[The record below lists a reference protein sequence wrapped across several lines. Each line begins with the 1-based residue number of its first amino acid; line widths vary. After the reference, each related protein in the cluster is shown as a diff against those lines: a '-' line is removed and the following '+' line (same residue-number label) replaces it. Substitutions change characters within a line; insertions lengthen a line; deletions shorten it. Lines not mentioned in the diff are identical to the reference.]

1 MKKRLPKK
9 ILAAFLAAMMVVTSV
24 PFSAITAFAANGYV
38 DVATDAKVQ
47 AVETAMKNF
56 QSVLAQDKS
65 YSNVGPAYAAYV
77 ACQQGLDAYIYG
89 GESNALDG
97 LADNLN
103 AKVKGMTEFTGI
115 KANTDKY
122 RTQKIFEYDSEYSS
136 EQFANAYSNVLWAE
150 TGVSLSD
157 NDGKTASSDGT
168 VSTTLYYPS
177 VTLMYDDETTPVT
190 SVMANAAAEKK
201 KDRYVGAIAF
211 KENSNSKGLT
221 INSNWRGGTGN
232 NQYLNFNWGWLSNSN
247 NYNLA
252 YNTTDPGNIY
262 QVGKG
267 SGYVWDQFAKT
278 EFFANQIKFT
288 GGADLENKYKATFK
302 PSFTAYFGSSNEFS
316 KICSDIALD
325 IEGSTEIT
333 VVNYKI
339 VKDAIKAAGN
349 KMKSKD
355 LSTYSMGGLYPYF
368 AAMDNAT
375 SFDPNTY
382 FTSEDNKK
390 NDTSGYAKDAGA
402 QVKAVNTASI
412 DGTNDKKANYQTLR
426 DAMGDKTRS
435 TYAEGNANNEHY
447 TTDSWK
453 TFEEAYKASQA
464 FMAEVNDDTF
474 TNADSVYKKNYEAGV
489 YADALNAAFKGLKT
503 SVEKADTSA
512 LVALIQKFESYN
524 SSVFTEE
531 TYNAASTAV
540 NKIKTEVW
548 GSVENYGVPA
558 YAPNDNDEGRAKV
571 ATAIEEY
578 NAAFAALRI
587 SPDAVVITGSG
598 PYSLNQAID
607 LEKNIK
613 DPRDYSNYGTFATA
627 LNDAKLAK
635 ENLATTPM
643 TDYDAQYDAYVAA
656 IDTLVKAYNALKY
669 SFTKTPDGTVFGNG
683 GTNPIDK
690 MSLIDQGGQ
699 YIEGSF
705 TNQGYIIR
713 TKHTPLQ
720 VKFGDFNI
728 TFGVLT
734 KQSDAAQLLKNNAL
748 DSITINA
755 TQPKIADNTSSGSE
769 VHLTSREAKST
780 PYALSDEQKANY
792 AGCLSY
798 TKSEDGKE
806 YTYSVSNLRYTGRNH
821 INDSPHVI
829 TLNDGTEVTDYSQAI
844 TTNLDTVL
852 GTTDGGSNN
861 PIPGAVFARSSDGKN
876 GGEAYITGDFNFTAP
891 ATEQQTLSA
900 TSYPTTTK
908 YTLGTKFGAVTAW
921 NCRNWNNFCGY
932 NWFTSEMNNQL
943 LNPQIQIVD
952 ISSLVELVDLCNTYL
967 PNSNMYTDESW
978 AAFTKA
984 LELAQASVD
993 LTQYNASNKL
1003 NQLMKQLESKYSA
1016 LWKAKEGLEV
1026 KTLNLTFNY
1035 KDSTGSDA
1043 TLVLPVKYGEKLS
1056 KDQINKFNENVVKSY
1071 VDSKNYTYN
1080 IVGFEPT
1087 FDINAAVTA
1096 DLTYTAK
1103 YDEGTP
1109 NAANWTEFNS
1119 AKDAL
1124 IAKLKSDSKFTVTAL
1139 ESVKTAIAGLSYFN
1153 LTSAEQAEIR
1163 ANHQDLIDS
1172 QKDKMLQLAES
1183 LTAIEINDDVAKA
1196 VNEAQAAANKNDYD
1210 MYDKLGDNFQVTKD
1224 VTFDVINADL
1234 TGGTQLTVKG
1244 YLYSTQTELDN
1255 VIKAALEGLSLK
1267 TYDIYV
1273 NDVKIGTV
1281 PYGTPLSVTPSKIIS
1296 TTATTVPGDGANY
1309 SWTYSFTAPSRDP
1322 NFGTT
1327 AQDNEKYLTAEKYM
1341 ITAPSFGFIVK
1352 GETHLT
1358 ATKVN
1363 GDKTGYTVT
1372 FRSGVNGK
1380 IINVINTDASGNFK
1394 MPTAPSVPYYTFESY
1409 SIDVA
1414 PGASAT
1420 VTKDTVITVN
1430 YKAVE
1435 TDNITIDVYYCADDF
1450 YNGENFDTYTQSYN
1464 TLISLSN
1471 KDAYVWTKAIYD
1483 EDKGITTFT
1492 VLYFGTSYSFYA
1504 AESMKDPDN
1513 VAYVGL
1519 VALSKD
1525 DFESLV
1531 TGQTS
1536 SESDLET
1543 GKHYPVASDD
1553 DTINLVLNGDGSILL
1568 ADVNENTGKV
1578 SLGDLVPDV
1587 LSLDAPVFAGDNS
1600 KFSLIG
1606 TFVKPTDYKM
1616 VETGFL
1622 VTQDTTATQ
1631 GDLTVENVG
1640 NKGVA
1645 RLKASKYTVGNQFVI
1660 NIKNSAST
1668 KEFKYVSYLKY
1679 EDKNGN
1685 IVTTY
1690 GKVLSATTSGHEL
1703 K

>member
-325 IEGSTEIT
+325 IEGSTEIN

-368 AAMDNAT
+368 AAMDKAT

-382 FTSEDNKK
+382 FTSDDNSK
-390 NDTSGYAKDAGA
+390 NDISGYAKDAGA

-447 TTDSWK
+447 TADSWK
-453 TFEEAYKASQA
+453 AFEDAYKASQA
-464 FMAEVNDDTF
+464 FMAKVNDDTF
-474 TNADSVYKKNYEAGV
+474 TNADSVYKENYEAKV

-503 SVEKADTSA
+503 SVEKADTSE
-512 LVALIQKFESYN
+512 LIALIQKFESYN

-531 TYNAASTAV
+531 TYNAALTAV

-558 YAPNDNDEGRAKV
+558 YAPKDNDEGRAKV
-571 ATAIEEY
+571 TTAIEEY

-587 SPDAVVITGSG
+587 SPDAVVLIESG

-613 DPRDYSNYGTFATA
+613 DPTDYSNYGTFATA

-635 ENLATTPM
+635 DNLATTPM

-683 GTNPIDK
+683 GTNQIDK
-690 MSLIDQGGQ
+690 MSLIDKGGQ
-699 YIEGSF
+699 YIEGSY

-720 VKFGDFNI
+720 VKFGDFNV
-728 TFGVLT
+728 TFGVIYAVSISY
-734 KQSDAAQLLKNNAL
+734 KLKNNAL

-755 TQPKIADNTSSGSE
+755 TQPKIADNTSEGRE
-769 VHLTSREAKST
+769 VHLTSNSAST
-780 PYALSDEQKANY
+780 PDALSAEQKANY
-792 AGCLSY
+792 PGCLSY
-798 TKSEDGKE
+798 TPDGKD

-861 PIPGAVFARSSDGKN
+861 PVPGAVFARSSDGKN

-900 TSYPTTTK
+900 TSFPKATK
-908 YTLGTKFGAVTAW
+908 YELGTRFGAVTAW
-921 NCRNWNNFCGY
+921 NCRNTNTFSGY
-932 NWFTSEMNNQL
+932 NWFTTEMNNQY

-952 ISSLVELVDLCNTYL
+952 ITPLVELVDLCNTYL

-993 LTQYNASNKL
+993 LTQYNSSTKL

-1043 TLVLPVKYGEKLS
+1043 TLVLHVKYGEKLS
-1056 KDQINKFNENVVKSY
+1056 DAQKQEFNDKVKFSY

-1080 IVGFEPT
+1080 LVGFEPT
-1087 FDINAAVTA
+1087 FNPDVAVTA
-1096 DLTYTAK
+1096 DVTYTAK
-1103 YDEGTP
+1103 YDAGTP

-1124 IAKLKSDSKFTVTAL
+1124 IAKLKSDSKFTVIAL

-1153 LTSAEQAEIR
+1153 LTSAEQAEIK
-1163 ANHQDLIDS
+1163 ADKQDLIDS

-1183 LTAIEINDDVAKA
+1183 LTPIEINDDVAKA

-1210 MYDKLGDNFQVTKD
+1210 MYDKLGDNFQVTED
-1224 VTFDVINADL
+1224 VTFNVTGADL

-1244 YLYSTQTELDN
+1244 YLYSSQDDLDN
-1255 VIKAALEGLSLK
+1255 AIRAALAGLSLK

-1273 NDVKIGTV
+1273 NGEKLTTV
-1281 PYGTPLSVTPSKIIS
+1281 PYGTPLSVTPTEVLS
-1296 TTATTVPGDGANY
+1296 TTETTKTGNGANY

-1414 PGASAT
+1414 PGASAK

-1430 YKAVE
+1430 Y
-1435 TDNITIDVYYCADDF
+1435 TADTNNLYTF
-1450 YNGENFDTYTQSYN
+1450 YVYN
-1464 TLISLSN
+1464 TFEDYGQMTVAESWDSENADGEIAHDSVKYNDLVNVTIPN
-1471 KDAYVWTKAIYD
+1471 AYAIVKLVLNNDTGYN
-1483 EDKGITTFT
+1483 EVT
-1492 VLYFGTSYSFYA
+1492 VLAYGDTYSFYA
-1504 AESMKDPDN
+1504 HESIGDNSYASGIVGISQEEYQNFQIPDN
-1513 VAYVGL
+1513 ENGTFLFDNDGNQIIAQTDLDGVSYIYNE
-1519 VALSKD
+1519 SS
-1525 DFESLV
+1525 FEV
-1531 TGQTS
+1531 YNR
-1536 SESDLET
+1536 ET
-1543 GKHYPVASDD
+1543 
-1553 DTINLVLNGDGSILL
+1553 
-1568 ADVNENTGKV
+1568 
-1578 SLGDLVPDV
+1578 
-1587 LSLDAPVFAGDNS
+1587 PVFTDDNS

-1606 TFVKPTDYKM
+1606 TFICPTGYKM

-1622 VTQDTTATQ
+1622 MTKGTSS
-1631 GDLTVENVG
+1631 LTIENASDSS
-1640 NKGVA
+1640 KGVS
-1645 RLKASKYTVGNQFVI
+1645 RFKASKYTVGNQFVI
-1660 NIKNSAST
+1660 NIKTPPTEQS
-1668 KEFKYVSYLKY
+1668 FKYVAYAKY
-1679 EDKNGN
+1679 KDKSGN
-1685 IVTTY
+1685 IVTKY
-1690 GKVLSATTSGHEL
+1690 GKTISATTANS
-1703 K
+1703 

>member
-38 DVATDAKVQ
+38 DVATDEKVQ

-56 QSVLAQDKS
+56 QSVLAEDKS

-89 GESNALDG
+89 GESTALDG
-97 LADNLN
+97 LADKLDT
-103 AKVKGMTEFTGI
+103 AVAGMTEFTGF
-115 KANTDKY
+115 KANTGKY
-122 RTQKIFEYDSEYSS
+122 RQVKVYADDDTGYDEATYLKDGY
-136 EQFANAYSNVLWAE
+136 QNVLWLE
-150 TGVSLSD
+150 TGINTNN
-157 NDGKTASSDGT
+157 NDGKQSKEDYSSL
-168 VSTTLYYPS
+168 TLYYPQA
-177 VTLMYDDETTPVT
+177 TLLYDGETTPAT
-190 SVMANAAAEKK
+190 SVMAIASGEGSWTWGAS
-201 KDRYVGAIAF
+201 DRYISAITL
-211 KENSNSKGLT
+211 ENATDG
-221 INSNWRGGTGN
+221 INVSRNWRGGSSN
-232 NQYLNFNWGWLSNSN
+232 MDFNWSWYWNGNKYDLSN
-247 NYNLA
+247 
-252 YNTTDPGNIY
+252 NTTTAGNVYQIRKGGTVAVYKNYQQRFSNFMEYTGDPGN
-262 QVGKG
+262 
-267 SGYVWDQFAKT
+267 
-278 EFFANQIKFT
+278 
-288 GGADLENKYKATFK
+288 KYLATFVPTFK
-302 PSFTAYFGSSNEFS
+302 GHIGSKNEFATNINDPAS
-316 KICSDIALD
+316 PTVP
-325 IEGSTEIT
+325 GSTTIT

-339 VKDAIKAAGN
+339 VKEAIKAAGN

-368 AAMDNAT
+368 AAMDDAT

-382 FTSEDNKK
+382 FTSNDNSK
-390 NDTSGYAKDAGA
+390 NDTSGY
-402 QVKAVNTASI
+402 VKAASGKVQAINNASI

-435 TYAEGNANNEHY
+435 TYAEGNKNNEHY
-447 TTDSWK
+447 TADSWK
-453 TFEEAYKASQA
+453 AFEDAYLASQA
-464 FMAEVNDDTF
+464 FMAKVNDDTF
-474 TNADSVYKKNYEAGV
+474 TNADSVYKSNDEAKV
-489 YADALNAAFKGLKT
+489 YADALNAAFNGLKT

-524 SSVFTEE
+524 SNVFTEA
-531 TYNAASTAV
+531 TYNAALTAV

-558 YAPNDNDEGRAKV
+558 YAPNDDEAGRAKV
-571 ATAIEEY
+571 TTAIEEY

-587 SPDAVVITGSG
+587 NPDAVVLTESGS
-598 PYSLNQAID
+598 YSLNQAID

-613 DPRDYSNYGTFATA
+613 DPTDYSNYATFATA

-635 ENLATTPM
+635 DNLATTPM

-656 IDTLVKAYNALKY
+656 IDTLVKAYNGLQY
-669 SFTKTPDGTVFGNG
+669 SFTKIPDGTVFGNG
-683 GTNPIDK
+683 KTNEIK
-690 MSLIDQGGQ
+690 RMSLIDQGGQ

-705 TNQGYIIR
+705 TNQGYIFR

-720 VKFGDFNI
+720 VKFGDFNV

-734 KQSDAAQLLKNNAL
+734 KQSDAFQLLKNNAL

-755 TQPKIADNTSSGSE
+755 TKPKIADNTSKGGE
-769 VHLTSREAKST
+769 VHLTSNSNST
-780 PYALSDEQKANY
+780 PNALSDEQKANY

-798 TKSEDGKE
+798 TQQSKDGKD
-806 YTYSVSNLRYTGRNH
+806 YTYSVSNLRYTGKNNY
-821 INDSPHVI
+821 NDSPHVI
-829 TLNDGTEVTDYSQAI
+829 TLNDGTEVKDYSQAI

-861 PIPGAVFARSSDGKN
+861 PVPGAVFARSNDGKN
-876 GGEAYITGDFNFTAP
+876 GGESYITGDFNFAAP
-891 ATEQQTLSA
+891 ATEQQTLTA
-900 TSYPTTTK
+900 TSYPSYTT

-921 NCRNWNNFCGY
+921 NCRNLNNFCGY
-932 NWFTSEMNNQL
+932 NWFTSEMNNQV
-943 LNPQIQIVD
+943 LNPAVQIVD
-952 ISSLVELVDLCNTYL
+952 ITPLVELVDLCNTYL

-984 LELAQASVD
+984 LERAQANID
-993 LTQYNASNKL
+993 YTNINTTNLL
-1003 NQLMKQLESKYSA
+1003 DQLMKQLKSKYDM

-1043 TLVLPVKYGEKLS
+1043 TFVLQVKYGEKLS
-1056 KDQINKFNENVVKSY
+1056 DAQKQEFNDKVKSSY

-1080 IVGFEPT
+1080 LVGFEPT

-1096 DLTYTAK
+1096 DVTYTAK

-1109 NAANWTEFNS
+1109 NAAIWTEFNS

-1124 IAKLKSDSKFTVTAL
+1124 IAKLQSGSKFTATAL

-1163 ANHQDLIDS
+1163 ADHQDSIDS

-1255 VIKAALEGLSLK
+1255 AIKAALEGLTLK
-1267 TYDIYV
+1267 TYDIWV
-1273 NDVKIGTV
+1273 NNVKIGTV
-1281 PYGTPLSVTPSKIIS
+1281 PYGTPLSVTPSEIIS
-1296 TTATTVPGDGANY
+1296 KTDTTVKGNGANY

-1327 AQDNEKYLTAEKYM
+1327 AQDNSKYLTAEKYM

-1358 ATKVN
+1358 ATQVN

-1372 FRSGVNGK
+1372 FKSGVNGK
-1380 IINVINTDASGNFK
+1380 IINVINTDASGNFE
-1394 MPTAPSVPYYTFESY
+1394 MPTAPSVPYYTFASY
-1409 SIDVA
+1409 SNNVA
-1414 PGASAT
+1414 AGASAT

-1430 YKAVE
+1430 YTAVE
-1435 TDNITIDVYYCADDF
+1435 TDNITIDVYYSANDF
-1450 YNGENFDTYTQSYN
+1450 ENGENIDTYTQSYN
-1464 TLISLSN
+1464 SLVSLSN
-1471 KDAYVWTKAIYD
+1471 NNAYVWTKAVFD
-1483 EDKGITTFT
+1483 EDTSLTDYT
-1492 VLYFGTSYSFYA
+1492 VLAYGSAYSFYA
-1504 AESMKDPDN
+1504 AESMTDPDG
-1513 VAYVGL
+1513 YIGL
-1519 VALSKD
+1519 VALTKD
-1525 DFESLV
+1525 EYDSLV
-1531 TGQTS
+1531 LNQTS
-1536 SESDLET
+1536 KGFDSEKFFAEPST
-1543 GKHYPVASDD
+1543 D
-1553 DTINLVLNGDGSILL
+1553 DTINHVLKGDGTFIL
-1568 ADVNENTGKV
+1568 ANVETTTGDVTVGEF
-1578 SLGDLVPDV
+1578 LPDV
-1587 LSLDAPVFAGDNS
+1587 SSLENLIFTADNS

>member
-56 QSVLAQDKS
+56 QSVLAEDKS

-97 LADNLN
+97 LADKLN
-103 AKVKGMTEFTGI
+103 TAVSAMAEFTGI
-115 KANTDKY
+115 KANTGKY
-122 RTQKIFEYDSEYSS
+122 RQVQVY
-136 EQFANAYSNVLWAE
+136 ANDDTGFDEATYLKDGYQNVLWLE
-150 TGVSLSD
+150 TGINTD
-157 NDGKTASSDGT
+157 NNDGKQSKDTYSAL
-168 VSTTLYYPS
+168 TLYYPQA
-177 VTLMYDDETTPVT
+177 TLLYDGETTPAT
-190 SVMANAAAEKK
+190 SVMAIASGEGGYVVGGKNRYISAITLENEA
-201 KDRYVGAIAF
+201 KDGIKVSR
-211 KENSNSKGLT
+211 
-221 INSNWRGGTGN
+221 NWRGGSSN
-232 NQYLNFNWGWLSNSN
+232 LDFNWSWYWNGNKYNLSN
-247 NYNLA
+247 
-252 YNTTDPGNIY
+252 NTTTAGNVYQIRKGTNKNYQERFSNFMEYTGDPGNKY
-262 QVGKG
+262 LATFVPTFKG
-267 SGYVWDQFAKT
+267 HIGTST
-278 EFFANQIKFT
+278 EFVKNINDPASPT
-288 GGADLENKYKATFK
+288 VPGT
-302 PSFTAYFGSSNEFS
+302 T
-316 KICSDIALD
+316 
-325 IEGSTEIT
+325 TIT

-339 VKDAIKAAGN
+339 VKEAIKAAGN

-368 AAMDNAT
+368 AAMDDAT

-390 NDTSGYAKDAGA
+390 NDTSGY
-402 QVKAVNTASI
+402 VKAASGKVQAINDASI

-447 TTDSWK
+447 TADSWK
-453 TFEEAYKASQA
+453 TFEDAYKASQA
-464 FMAEVNDDTF
+464 FMAKVNDDTF
-474 TNADSVYKKNYEAGV
+474 TNADSVYKSNDEAKV
-489 YADALNAAFKGLKT
+489 YADALNAAFNGLKT

-524 SSVFTEE
+524 SNVFTEA
-531 TYNAASTAV
+531 TYNAALTAV
-540 NKIKTEVW
+540 NNIKTEVW

-558 YAPNDNDEGRAKV
+558 YAPNDDEAGRAKV

-587 SPDAVVITGSG
+587 NPDAVVLTESGS
-598 PYSLNQAID
+598 YSLNQAID

-613 DPRDYSNYGTFATA
+613 DPTDYSNYATFATA

-656 IDTLVKAYNALKY
+656 IDTLVKAYNALQY
-669 SFTKTPDGTVFGNG
+669 SFTRIPDGTVFGNG
-683 GTNPIDK
+683 KTNAIDR
-690 MSLIDQGGQ
+690 MSILDQGGQ
-699 YIEGSF
+699 YVEGSF
-705 TNQGYIIR
+705 TNQGYIFR

-720 VKFGDFNI
+720 VKFGDFNV

-734 KQSDAAQLLKNNAL
+734 TQSDAFQLLKNNAL

-755 TQPKIADNTSSGSE
+755 TQPKIAENGSKT
-769 VHLTSREAKST
+769 HLTSNSNST
-780 PYALSDEQKANY
+780 PNALSDEQKANY

-798 TKSEDGKE
+798 TQQSTDGKE
-806 YTYSVSNLRYTGRNH
+806 YTYSVSNLRYTGRNNY
-821 INDSPHVI
+821 NDSPHVI

-844 TTNLDTVL
+844 ATNLDTVL

-861 PIPGAVFARSSDGKN
+861 PIPGAVFARSGQDGN

-891 ATEQQTLSA
+891 ATEQQTLTA

-908 YTLGTKFGAVTAW
+908 YTLGTKFGAVAAW
-921 NCRNWNNFCGY
+921 NCRNTWNYCGY
-932 NWFTSEMNNQL
+932 NWYTTEMNNQV
-943 LNPQIQIVD
+943 LNPAVQIVD
-952 ISSLVELVDLCNTYL
+952 ISPLVELVESCNTYL

-978 AAFTKA
+978 ARFTKA
-984 LELAQASVD
+984 LERAQANID
-993 LTQYNASNKL
+993 YTNINTTNLL
-1003 NQLMKQLESKYSA
+1003 NQLMTQLKSKYTG
-1016 LWKAKEGLEV
+1016 LWDAKERLEV

-1056 KDQINKFNENVVKSY
+1056 AAQIKEFNEKVVKSY

-1080 IVGFEPT
+1080 LVDFEPA

-1096 DLTYTAK
+1096 DVTYTAK

-1109 NAANWTEFNS
+1109 NAAIWTEFNS

-1124 IAKLKSDSKFTVTAL
+1124 IAKLQSGSKFTATAL
-1139 ESVKTAIAGLSYFN
+1139 ESVKSAIADLTYFN
-1153 LTSAEQAEIR
+1153 LTSAQQAEIR
-1163 ANHQDLIDS
+1163 ADHQDLIDS

-1196 VNEAQAAANKNDYD
+1196 VNETQAAANKNDYD

-1244 YLYSTQTELDN
+1244 YLYSSQTELDSA
-1255 VIKAALEGLSLK
+1255 IRAALAGLSLK

-1296 TTATTVPGDGANY
+1296 TTDTTVKGDGANY

-1327 AQDNEKYLTAEKYM
+1327 AQDNSKYLTAEKYM

-1358 ATKVN
+1358 ATQVN

-1372 FRSGVNGK
+1372 FKSGVNGK
-1380 IINVINTDASGNFK
+1380 IINVINTDASGNFE

-1409 SIDVA
+1409 SNGVA
-1414 PGASAT
+1414 AGTSAN

-1430 YKAVE
+1430 YKAEE
-1435 TDNITIDVYYCADDF
+1435 TDNITIDVYYSTKDF
-1450 YNGENFDTYTQSYN
+1450 ENGENIDTYTKSYN
-1464 TLISLSN
+1464 SLISLSN
-1471 KDAYVWTKAIYD
+1471 DNAYVWAKAVYD
-1483 EDKGITTFT
+1483 ENTSLTDYT
-1492 VLYFGTSYSFYA
+1492 VLAYGSAYSFYA
-1504 AESMKDPDN
+1504 AESMTAPGGFI
-1513 VAYVGL
+1513 GL
-1519 VALSKD
+1519 VALTKD
-1525 DFESLV
+1525 EYDS
-1531 TGQTS
+1531 
-1536 SESDLET
+1536 
-1543 GKHYPVASDD
+1543 
-1553 DTINLVLNGDGSILL
+1553 LVLNQTSKGFDSEHFFAEPSTDDRINHVLKGDGTFIL
-1568 ADVNENTGKV
+1568 ANVEATTGNV
-1578 SLGDLVPDV
+1578 TVGEFLPDV
-1587 LSLDAPVFAGDNS
+1587 SSLENLIFTADNS